1 MIMTMSLQ
9 FRPAEVTAGM
19 RCLLIL
25 LIMLLSGCASTP
37 NSDNASSISSL
48 SSSQLNS
55 GEAALQALL
64 SRGVAA
70 TSPEK
75 ERIMYQAANML
86 VSMERVNDALE
97 LLDSLD
103 TRPAPLELAL
113 NIMMLRAQLYLEY
126 GQSELALQILTNSR
140 FDQLPQLPDNKQ
152 MPIRL
157 LRAELYQKTG
167 DMLASA
173 SERIHADQ
181 IIPVSMITH
190 NHENIWN
197 TLTALDADTLTSL
210 ANSERRYEFQGW
222 YKLAVIGKAYQYN
235 LDRQLAE
242 LERWQSTWTR
252 HPALAY
258 MPQALKLVETMAA
271 ERPQT
276 IALLL
281 PIDSQPGIVIRDG
294 FMSAYYDVMQ
304 SGGKVPLIRVYETS
318 KTDSILSVYN
328 RAVAEGAEMVI
339 GPLLKENVE
348 VLHKERGLPVPTLAL
363 NNIEGSRPLSD
374 NLFQFALSPE
384 NEAIQIAERAWQDGH
399 RYAAILSPAITLDDF
414 YERKKQSFKAH
425 WLALG
430 GHIVAEE
437 AFRENYTGV
446 VSSLLDINDSQT
458 RMKAVSNL
466 IGEELVFTQRR
477 RQDIDMILLIAEP
490 GPARQINPTL
500 AYLYA
505 GDIPVYGS
513 QDIYSGLPR
522 PLVDN
527 DLNGVVFGDSPW
539 LLSFEDELK
548 AKATQLF
555 PQNNALT
562 LRLQAFGIDAF
573 RLYPRLKQLQTAP
586 DSQIYGATG
595 LLRLTDNNNIIR
607 ELTWARVTDGL
618 AQLDAASP

>member
-1 MIMTMSLQ
+1 MTMNLQ
-9 FRPAEVTAGM
+9 FRQAERTAGM
-19 RCLLIL
+19 QWVLIL
-25 LIMLLSGCASTP
+25 LVILLSGCASTP
-37 NSDNASSISSL
+37 DSDNAGSSSSL
-48 SSSQLNS
+48 SSSQLDS

-64 SRGVAA
+64 SQGLAA
-70 TSPEK
+70 PSPEK
-75 ERIMYQAANML
+75 ERILYQAASML
-86 VSMERVNDALE
+86 ISMERDNDALE

-126 GQSELALQILTNSR
+126 EQTELALQILTNPR
-140 FDQLPQLPDNKQ
+140 FDQLPQLPDNRQ
-152 MPIRL
+152 MPVRL

-181 IIPVSMITH
+181 IIPVSMIPL

-197 TLTALDADTLTSL
+197 ALTALDADTLTSL
-210 ANSERRYEFQGW
+210 ASNERRFEFQGW
-222 YKLAVIGKAYQYN
+222 YELAVIGKAYQYN
-235 LDRQLAE
+235 LDRQLVE

-252 HPALAY
+252 HPASVY
-258 MPQALKLVETMAA
+258 MPQALQLVETMAA

-281 PIDSQPGIVIRDG
+281 PVQSQPGIVIRDG

-304 SGGKVPLIRVYETS
+304 IGGKVPLIRVYDTS
-318 KTDSILSVYN
+318 ESDSILSLYN
-328 RAVAEGAEMVI
+328 QAVAEGAEMVI

-348 VLHKERGLPVPTLAL
+348 MLHRERGLPVPTLAL

-374 NLFQFALSPE
+374 NLFQFGLSPE

-414 YERKKQSFKAH
+414 FERKKQRFKAH

-437 AFRENYTGV
+437 AFRDNYTGV
-446 VSSLLDINDSQT
+446 VSSLLDINDSET
-458 RMKAVSNL
+458 RMEAVSDL

-477 RQDIDMILLIAEP
+477 RQDIDMIFLIAEP

-500 AYLYA
+500 AYLFA

-527 DLNGVVFGDSPW
+527 DLNGIVFGDSPW

-573 RLYPRLKQLQTAP
+573 RLYPRLKQLQTVT

-618 AQLDAASP
+618 AQLDNAPP